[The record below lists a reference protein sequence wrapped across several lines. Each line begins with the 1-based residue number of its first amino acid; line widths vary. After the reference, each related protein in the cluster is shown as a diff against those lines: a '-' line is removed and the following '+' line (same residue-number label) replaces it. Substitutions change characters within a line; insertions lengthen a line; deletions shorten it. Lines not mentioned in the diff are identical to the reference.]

1 VIEAVI
7 SDFGGVVTLP
17 LDEAFARAHAAR
29 GLPLD
34 VLRDAM
40 RLLSE
45 RDGEPPLFRLERGDL
60 SEPQFIAALED
71 AMGAVTGRSVS
82 LDGYGDALM
91 GSLQPN
97 EPLLAYYGALR
108 ARGLRLAIC
117 TNNVRE
123 WQPRWLPLL
132 PAGLFELVVDSGFE
146 GTRKPERAIYEIVLA
161 RLGLPAS
168 ACAFVDDV
176 EVNVRAARELG
187 MHGVHFRD
195 TAQAIAEL
203 DALFP
208 VG

>member
-40 RLLSE
+40 RLLAE
-45 RDGEPPLFRLERGDL
+45 RDGEPPLFRLERGEL
-60 SEPQFIAALED
+60 SEPDFIAALEE
-71 AMGAVTGRSVS
+71 AMGSVTGRTVS

-91 GSLQPN
+91 GSLRPN
-97 EPLLAYYGALR
+97 EPLLEYYGTLR

-146 GTRKPERAIYEIVLA
+146 GTRKPERAIYDIVLT
-161 RLGLPAS
+161 RLALPAA
-168 ACAFVDDV
+168 ACAFVDDL
-176 EVNVRAARELG
+176 EVNVRAAGELG
-187 MHGVHFRD
+187 MHGVHFRE
-195 TAQAIAEL
+195 TEQAIAEL
-203 DALFP
+203 DALTGEP
-208 VG
+208 